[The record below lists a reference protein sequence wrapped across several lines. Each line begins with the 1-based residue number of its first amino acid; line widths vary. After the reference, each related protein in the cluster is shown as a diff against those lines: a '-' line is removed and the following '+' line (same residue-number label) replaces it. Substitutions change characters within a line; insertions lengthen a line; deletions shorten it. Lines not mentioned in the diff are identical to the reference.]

1 MGARVPDGVSGADHR
16 HFIGR
21 ESMLRGAFMV
31 LATAAL
37 AGCASGGTG
46 GGYQRT
52 TTVLSVPNGQGTSD
66 VMLDAYGGAAPVSTA
81 LAASRDTVF
90 TALDQA
96 YTALGVPVGMRDPA
110 NFALGNRNLEISRR
124 LGGTSL
130 SEYFNCGSGVV
141 GADIATTYRLQ
152 IAVISTL
159 RQQGSGT
166 QLETVAQANAR
177 QPGTS
182 NPPVSCASTGR
193 LEHEIARRVALAV
206 GG

>member
-1 MGARVPDGVSGADHR
+1 
-16 HFIGR
+16 
-21 ESMLRGAFMV
+21 MLRGGFAV
-31 LATAAL
+31 LAAAAL

-52 TTVLSVPNGQGTSD
+52 TTVLSVPNGQGSSD
-66 VMLDAYGGAAPVSTA
+66 VMLDSYGGASAVASS
-81 LAASRDTVF
+81 LAAGRDTVF
-90 TALDQA
+90 TALEQA
-96 YTALGVPVGMRDPA
+96 YTALGVPVAMRDPA
-110 NFALGNRNLEISRR
+110 NWSLGNRDLEISRR
-124 LGGTSL
+124 LGSVSL
-130 SEYFNCGSGVV
+130 SDYFNCGSSVV

-152 IAVISTL
+152 IAVISTV
-159 RQQGSGT
+159 RQNGTGT

-182 NPPVSCASTGR
+182 NPPVNCASTGR